1 MDIWM
6 RLVAACEAFRERE
19 GSSAPGVLRNNIL
32 MNEKLATR
40 SFERNHWLLSGL
52 CPDHGLTLPYR
63 LGKVS
68 RPSVQN
74 HWLDSRCAR
83 MNEEPGVATW
93 KNCLLYSRCDSLARA
108 SRVWLSSLIVSLY

>member
-19 GSSAPGVLRNNIL
+19 GSSAPGVLCNNIL

-52 CPDHGLTLPYR
+52 CPDHGALGSNGNGAEGR
-63 LGKVS
+63 LRQAIS
-68 RPSVQN
+68 ARTRPLV
-74 HWLDSRCAR
+74 RFR
-83 MNEEPGVATW
+83 
-93 KNCLLYSRCDSLARA
+93 SLATPLHYGLNAPATA
-108 SRVWLSSLIVSLY
+108 SHASVPATASEPQTIL